1 MQAPSEYDDDSK
13 VWMWDYDGELMEMKV
28 GERFRFKVVA
38 VRFPESPKTAE
49 ELASLTRESGAAPR
63 DGGDAAFAPMLVIA
77 DINED
82 GLGLCSW
89 WEEKD

>member
-1 MQAPSEYDDDSK
+1 MLSEYDDDFK

-28 GERFRFKVVA
+28 GERFRFKVVV
-38 VRFPESPKTAE
+38 VRFFESLKTAE
-49 ELASLTRESGAAPR
+49 ELVSFIWESGVVLW
-63 DGGDAAFAPMLVIA
+63 DGGDVVFVFMFVIV

-82 GLGLCSW
+82 GLGLCFW